1 MHTGGGNLRGSAR
14 ADGRRD
20 REGRQDGASGMGRPR
35 GSGGKHNSWGNWLSR
50 NWRRIGLATF
60 LLFSF
65 GFGFYLA
72 ELYGQ
77 ISALI
82 EQRSAGL
89 TSAIY
94 SAPLVIDPGDDL
106 ARMHILDRLRHLSYT
121 ATPNV
126 TRPGQFSQQPGAMMI
141 YFRPFSHG
149 MRAVPATLVRFNL
162 AGSTVTGI
170 HDYFGMPMEHAML
183 EPEVIGRLYADAPA
197 ERVEVR
203 LSDLKPYLTR
213 GLVATE
219 DRFFYFHFGVD
230 PVRIIEAAI
239 SDWHS
244 GRLAQGASTI
254 TQQLAR
260 TFIGQHTRSFRRKF
274 KELAVALVI
283 EMKLSKSDILE
294 RYVNDVPMG
303 EYDGTPIYGLS
314 LAARYLFNK
323 DLSEVTP
330 SEAAVLIGMIQAPSL
345 YDPRRHPDACR
356 ARRDVVLGVMRRA
369 GIIDQPGYAAA
380 VAAPIVV
387 AKAPGLRRAPYFTD
401 YVMSLVEKTPG
412 FSGSL
417 RGLRVYTTVDPELQA
432 DAQAAVVDNLARLEK
447 LHPGLRRRDQSKR
460 LESSLVALDARS
472 GAIRAMVGGRDY
484 GVSQFNRAAMAERQ
498 TGSAFKPVVYL
509 IALDPSR
516 SPLSETVTL
525 ASLLPD
531 RPMSFGGWTP
541 VNYEH
546 TYQGTVTVADALAK
560 SLNVPTAYLG
570 SLLGAP
576 RIVRTAHEMGIAE
589 RLPAFLPISIG
600 AGETTLV
607 NLTSVYQVFAAA
619 GVAHP
624 PYAIESI
631 VDSGGRLVYQH
642 TPQAQR
648 VVASDVAYVMT
659 GALENVMH
667 YGTGAAARRMGID
680 FPAAGKTGTTEDFHD
695 AYFIGYTP
703 ALVCGVWV
711 GFDQP
716 QSLGLPGADA
726 ALPAWAHFMADA
738 APRGVDFPIPPGITF
753 ATIDPTS
760 GGLATPACPR
770 SVRMPFLYD
779 TAPTAYAPC
788 AMNGGMAPG
797 VGTTTA
803 QASATTNTAP
813 DSAADS
819 GAAGNPGSSPAAAP
833 TPGGGLFAG
842 IGRFFGLSH

>member
-1 MHTGGGNLRGSAR
+1 
-14 ADGRRD
+14 
-20 REGRQDGASGMGRPR
+20 MGRPR
-35 GSGGKHNSWGNWLSR
+35 GSGGKHISWRNWPRR
-50 NWRRIGLATF
+50 NWRRIGLAAF

-72 ELYGQ
+72 QLYGQ

-94 SAPLVIDPGDDL
+94 SAPLVIDPGADL
-106 ARMHILDRLRHLSYT
+106 ARMHILDRLRHLSYSQT
-121 ATPNV
+121 SSV
-126 TRPGQFSQQPGAMMI
+126 SRPGQFTQQPGAMMI
-141 YFRPFSHG
+141 YLRPFSNG
-149 MRAVPATLVRFNL
+149 VRTVPATLVRLNL

-170 HDYFGMPMEHAML
+170 HDYFGMPLEHAML
-183 EPEVIGRLYADAPA
+183 EPEVIGRLYPDAPA
-197 ERVEVR
+197 ERAEVR
-203 LSDLKPYLTR
+203 LADLKPYLAR

-219 DRFFYFHFGVD
+219 DRFFYFHLGID

-239 SDWHS
+239 KDWHS
-244 GRLAQGASTI
+244 RRLAQGASTI

-260 TFIGQHTRSFRRKF
+260 TFMGQHTRSFRRKF

-283 EMKLSKSDILE
+283 ELKLSKKDILE

-303 EYDGTPIYGLS
+303 EYDGTPIYGLP
-314 LAARYLFNK
+314 LAARYLFNQ

-330 SEAAVLIGMIQAPSL
+330 GEAAILIGMIQAPSL

-369 GIIDQPGYAAA
+369 GIIDQAGYAAA
-380 VAAPIVV
+380 AAAPIAVV
-387 AKAPGLRRAPYFTD
+387 QAPGLHRAPYFAD
-401 YVMSLVEKTPG
+401 YVTNLVQKTPA

-432 DAQAAVVDNLARLEK
+432 DAQTAVVDNLARLEK
-447 LHPGLRRRDQSKR
+447 LHPSLRRRDKSKQ
-460 LESSLVALDARS
+460 LEGSLVALDARS

-484 GVSQFNRAAMAERQ
+484 AASQFNRAAMAERQ

-576 RIVRTAHEMGIAE
+576 RIVQTAHEMGITE
-589 RLPAFLPISIG
+589 HLPAYLPISIG
-600 AGETTLV
+600 AGETTLI

-631 VDSGGRLVYQH
+631 VDGGGHVVYQH
-642 TPQAQR
+642 TAQAKR
-648 VVASDVAYVMT
+648 LVASDVAYVMT

-667 YGTGAAARRMGID
+667 YGTGAAASRLGID
-680 FPAAGKTGTTEDFHD
+680 FPAAGKTGTTEDFRD
-695 AYFIGYTP
+695 AYFVGYTP
-703 ALVCGVWV
+703 TLVCGAWV

-726 ALPAWAHFMADA
+726 ALPAWAHFMANA
-738 APRGVDFPIPPGITF
+738 APRGIDFPVPPGITF
-753 ATIDPTS
+753 ATIDPTT

-770 SVRMPFLYD
+770 TARMPFLYD
-779 TAPTAYAPC
+779 TAPTAYCSLHGA
-788 AMNGGMAPG
+788 MAPG
-797 VGTTTA
+797 AGAITARASGTTTTT
-803 QASATTNTAP
+803 AS
-813 DSAADS
+813 DSSADA
-819 GAAGNPGSSPAAAP
+819 GAAPANPGASPAAAP
-833 TPGGGLFAG
+833 TAGGLFAG
-842 IGRFFGLSH
+842 IGRIFGLNH